1 MTFDDV
7 QQIALELPGVEV
19 GTSYGT
25 AALFVKKK
33 LILRLRE
40 DGETLVAAVDWDERE
55 SLLQMYPDTLYLTD
69 HYRPYPWVLVRLP
82 VISPAELTDRIQDA
96 WRQRA
101 PKSLL
106 VEHDRRP

>member
-7 QQIALELPGVEV
+7 RTIALALPGVEEA
-19 GTSYGT
+19 TSYGT

-40 DGETLVAAVDWDERE
+40 DDETLVAAVDWDERE
-55 SLLQMYPDTLYLTD
+55 SLLQTYPDTLHLTE

-82 VISPAELTDRIQDA
+82 VISTDELTERIVDA
-96 WRQRA
+96 WRQKA
-101 PKSLL
+101 PKSLIA
-106 VEHDRRP
+106 EYDQRR